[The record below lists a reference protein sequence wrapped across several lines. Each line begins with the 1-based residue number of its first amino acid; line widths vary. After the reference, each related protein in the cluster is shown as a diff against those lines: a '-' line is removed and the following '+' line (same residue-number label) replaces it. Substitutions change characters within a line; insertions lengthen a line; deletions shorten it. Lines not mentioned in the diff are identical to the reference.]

1 MDVQALVGT
10 TGAGTVAGATSAPA
24 TSTTHAPATA
34 AAATPT
40 TPAPTTTVLGAPAP
54 HKNGISPA
62 IAKIF
67 GGDSNASAKSPE
79 LNVSYKIENHEI
91 HTVFTDAAT
100 GQEIAQF
107 PPDLLANVAAFFD
120 ASQGATLDQ
129 NA

>member
-1 MDVQALVGT
+1 MPTLGQLPPG
-10 TGAGTVAGATSAPA
+10 
-24 TSTTHAPATA
+24 TSTPAPATA
-34 AAATPT
+34 TAAASAPPT

-67 GGDSNASAKSPE
+67 GGDSSSQKSPE

-120 ASQGATLDQ
+120 ASQGVTLDQ